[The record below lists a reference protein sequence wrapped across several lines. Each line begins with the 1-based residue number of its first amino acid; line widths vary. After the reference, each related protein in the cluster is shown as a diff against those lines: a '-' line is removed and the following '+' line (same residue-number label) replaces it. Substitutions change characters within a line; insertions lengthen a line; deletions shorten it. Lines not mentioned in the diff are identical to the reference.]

1 MILYYI
7 ITGIGMI
14 AMFYCIIMNWRDE
27 RKMKKIIEEYKKRDL
42 NEWDMRFYYN
52 SNYIWS
58 THNSCLLWA

>member
-42 NEWDMRFYYN
+42 NE
-52 SNYIWS
+52 
-58 THNSCLLWA
+58 